1 MKFQLKRSRAAAA
14 LAIVTIAGL
23 ALAGCSTSTTTNSSG
38 LTTDPAQI
46 KGSITFSTWWAY
58 ANQKLVDGFAKE
70 YPNVK
75 VKLDFT
81 AIDTYPTKLQAL
93 ASSGDLPDVFAAQ
106 NASLVDLQKAGQLY
120 NLKDALATAPYDG
133 KAKSWGASFNASLLK
148 GANATLDTSKGE
160 TWGVPFN
167 AISVASIYNKD
178 IFDKVGIK
186 VPTNFAELLSNCRA
200 LKDAGYIPMSLT
212 GAVWGTWWTSL
223 AWDQTMNGEKVANF
237 SVSDP
242 NYIKGFEIVQKM
254 AKAGCWTE
262 SQVTTDIAA
271 ETSLFLQKKT
281 AQFVSVPENFLA
293 SVVKGADF
301 KLGTYVLPALDGK
314 DPNRILG
321 GGNANVLVV
330 NKASK
335 NLSAAVA
342 FAKYLT
348 STKVETDLASSQFT
362 IPSLDINLSSGN
374 PLMAAYLEAAGH
386 GFTDSSTY
394 LPNFSTAGYT
404 TYSTEIFPNLVLG
417 KITPEQAAQQ
427 TEGLFQK

>member
-1 MKFQLKRSRAAAA
+1 MKFQLKRSRAATAVAIAA
-14 LAIVTIAGL
+14 VAGL
-23 ALAGCSTSTTTNSSG
+23 TLAGCSTGANTG
-38 LTTDPAQI
+38 DAGFTTDPAQI
-46 KGSITFSTWWAY
+46 KGDITFSTWWAY
-58 ANQKLVDGFAKE
+58 ANQDLVDGFAAE
-70 YPNVK
+70 YPNVN

-106 NASLVDLQKAGQLY
+106 NASLVELQGAGQL
-120 NLKDALATAPYDG
+120 LDLTDALATAPYDG
-133 KAKSWGASFNASLLK
+133 DAATWGESFNASLLK
-148 GANATLDTSKGE
+148 GANATLDTTNGE

-178 IFDKVGIK
+178 IFDEVGIK
-186 VPTNFAELLSNCRA
+186 VPTTFDELLSNCTA
-200 LKDAGYIPMSLT
+200 LTDAGYIPMSLT
-212 GAVWGTWWTSL
+212 GAVWGTWWASL
-223 AWDQTMNGEKVANF
+223 AWDQTMRDDKVADF
-237 SVSDP
+237 SVSNP
-242 NYIKGFEIVQKM
+242 HYIKGLEIVEKM

-293 SVVKGADF
+293 SVVDGADF
-301 KLGTYVLPALDGK
+301 DLGTYVLPALDGVK
-314 DPNRILG
+314 PNRILG

-348 STKVETDLASSQFT
+348 STEVETELATTQYT
-362 IPSLDINLSSGN
+362 IPSLDIDLSSGN
-374 PLMAAYLEAAGH
+374 PLMAAYLEAAGN
-386 GFTDSSTY
+386 GFTDSSGY
-394 LPNFSTAGYT
+394 LPNFTTEGSTT
-404 TYSTEIFPNLVLG
+404 WSTEIFPKLILG
-417 KITPEQAAQQ
+417 QITPEDAAKQ
-427 TEGLFQK
+427 TDGLFQ